1 MRCIIHNQS
10 AVWKMEITE
19 SFIEMCWESLG
30 STLMPAISSDPNTL
44 WPLTGMKKSQTKT
57 VLTTRPVVTKNSPG
71 EVCHWESSL
80 WKRTKEKK
88 WWKWSVC
95 VCACACVCV
104 CVCEGE
110 RWIKSRWKYN
120 IWTLKGKDLNPEK
133 NFSSWNHR
141 NIFFSSI
148 SKNFINKRVW
158 KYRCQSHNYI
168 KKIFYTLQAS

>member
-19 SFIEMCWESLG
+19 RFIEMCWESLG

-57 VLTTRPVVTKNSPG
+57 VLTEQPRRGLSLREQPLEENQREKVV
-71 EVCHWESSL
+71 EVE
-80 WKRTKEKK
+80 
-88 WWKWSVC
+88 
-95 VCACACVCV
+95 CVCV
-104 CVCEGE
+104 CVCVRE

-133 NFSSWNHR
+133 DFSSWNHR
-141 NIFFSSI
+141 HIFFSSI

-158 KYRCQSHNYI
+158 KYRWSITQLH
-168 KKIFYTLQAS
+168 KKKSSTPFRHLREID